1 VITSL
6 RAHSSAVPHQPG
18 RFGPEWLSLRERLDR
33 LARDR
38 GLAVTL
44 AQRLPLRPVIL
55 DLGAGTGS
63 LFRFLAPIIARPQRW
78 IFADADRSLIE
89 AAFDHT
95 LDWARDRGFTA
106 RRRKES
112 RMPALSIGTSWGIWR
127 IDALSIGLA
136 TVPRGLPLDKVDA
149 VTCSALLD
157 LASRRWMERLFAALR
172 TPFYASLTV
181 DGRDAWFPTHPA
193 DATVRLA
200 FRRDQQR
207 EKGLG
212 LALGVDAA
220 RTAEEL
226 LAALGFE
233 TLAARSDWRIVRGE
247 RSMGR
252 LFAGMTARAASQA
265 MPARAGRIESW
276 YRARLDDA
284 GRARLAI
291 RVGHSDILGFP
302 PPGRD
307 LAKGS
312 ADHDSLRLWLSPC
325 GSTANSADY
334 LFQQLHPPG
343 GAG

>member
-1 VITSL
+1 MITSL
-6 RAHSSAVPHQPG
+6 RSPSWAAPEQPG
-18 RFGPEWLSLRERLDR
+18 RFGAGWLSLRERLDS

-38 GLAVTL
+38 GLAETL
-44 AQRLPLRPVIL
+44 AQRLPFRPVIL

-95 LDWARDRGFTA
+95 FDWARDRGFTA
-106 RRRKES
+106 HRRRES

-127 IDALSIGLA
+127 IDALAVGLA
-136 TVPRGLPLDKVDA
+136 TAPRGLPLDKVDA

-181 DGRDAWFPTHPA
+181 DGRDGWFPPHPA

-207 EKGLG
+207 KKGLG

-233 TLAARSDWRIVRGE
+233 ILAARSDWRIVRGE
-247 RSMGR
+247 RSVGR

-265 MPARAGRIESW
+265 VPTRAGKIESW

-284 GRARLAI
+284 GEAKLAI
-291 RVGHSDILGFP
+291 RVGHRDILGFP
-302 PPGRD
+302 PPGRG
-307 LAKGS
+307 LAQGS
-312 ADHDSLRLWLSPC
+312 ADHD
-325 GSTANSADY
+325 
-334 LFQQLHPPG
+334 
-343 GAG
+343 

>member
-1 VITSL
+1 MITSH
-6 RAHSSAVPHQPG
+6 RAHTWAEPQPPG
-18 RFGPEWLSLRERLDR
+18 RFGAAWLASRERLDR

-44 AQRLPLRPVIL
+44 AQRMPLRPVIL

-106 RRRKES
+106 RRRKEF
-112 RMPALSIGTSWGIWR
+112 RMPALSIGTSWEIWR
-127 IDALSIGLA
+127 IDALEIGLA
-136 TVPRGLPLDKVDA
+136 TVPRGLPLAKVDA

-181 DGRDAWFPTHPA
+181 DGRIAWFPPHPA
-193 DATVRLA
+193 DPTVRLA

-207 EKGLG
+207 DKGLG

-233 TLAARSDWRIVRGE
+233 TLVARSDWRIVRGE
-247 RSMGR
+247 RRLGR
-252 LFAGMTARAASQA
+252 MFAGMTARAASQA
-265 MPARAGRIESW
+265 VPVRASRIESW

-284 GRARLAI
+284 DRARLAI

-302 PPGRD
+302 PPGRG
-307 LAKGS
+307 LAKAVRITTG
-312 ADHDSLRLWLSPC
+312 
-325 GSTANSADY
+325 
-334 LFQQLHPPG
+334 
-343 GAG
+343 